1 MNPVYQPSNRESDEV
16 SQLKASI
23 AQLKHELIVNEVH
36 DLFFTHSLDMLCIL
50 SLDGRFKTFN
60 PQFVDTLEYSEEEL
74 KSYPFMHFVHPEDY
88 DLTAGNLEILSK
100 SNTSLSFESRYM
112 FADGIFRIIQWDC
125 SSNVQLQEIYIT
137 VHDITELRVQ
147 EEQHQAL
154 GDMIESLHI
163 AVLIYELTDTED
175 AHSFVHIAAN
185 KSAHSLLKEFNLQRG
200 SRLSESF
207 HVLVTD
213 ELLEVCRNIALGANE
228 QTSYSHRYKDE
239 KQGNY
244 YNITFHSLADKQ
256 IAIFLE
262 DVTQQVLAEEAQH
275 QSLIQN
281 EIIRMQQLNLEELS
295 TPLIPIT
302 DEITIMPLIGSMDTR
317 RVQRVME
324 TLLNGI
330 SQTRAKTVI
339 IDITGVPM
347 VDTQVADVL
356 IRAADAVRLLGATA
370 MITGIRPEVAQTLI
384 GLGVNLSGLQTLGS
398 LQSGIALALSKQA
411 QRTKRR

>member
-23 AQLKHELIVNEVH
+23 AQLKHELIANEVH

-50 SLDGRFKTFN
+50 SLDGHFKTIN
-60 PQFVDTLEYSEEEL
+60 PRFIDTLEYSEEEL
-74 KSYPFMHFVHPEDY
+74 NSYPFLHFVHPEDL
-88 DLTAGNLEILSK
+88 DLTIANLDSLSK
-100 SNTSLSFESRYM
+100 TSSSLSFVSRFM
-112 FADGIFRIIQWDC
+112 FADGSFRIVQWDC

-137 VHDITELRVQ
+137 AHDITELRVQ
-147 EEQHQAL
+147 EEQRQAL

-163 AVLIYELTDTED
+163 AVLIYELSDSED
-175 AHSFVHIAAN
+175 PRSFIHIAAN
-185 KSAHSLLKEFNLQRG
+185 KSAHTLLKDFNLEAG
-200 SRLSESF
+200 SRLAESF
-207 HVLVTD
+207 HLILTD
-213 ELLEVCRNIALGANE
+213 ELLATARNIALGSYE
-228 QTSYSHRYKDE
+228 QGSFIHRYKDD
-239 KQGNY
+239 KQGKY
-244 YNITFHSLADKQ
+244 YNITIHPLADKQ

-324 TLLNGI
+324 TLLTGI
-330 SQTRAKTVI
+330 SQTRANTVI

-384 GLGVNLSGLQTLGS
+384 GLGVDLSGLQTLGS
-398 LQSGIALALSKQA
+398 LQSGIALALNKQK
-411 QRTKRR
+411 QRTKRS